1 MRYSEVTLVAFSA
14 MLAACSQASAPIGD
28 SSQMVSGASVRPL
41 TEEEARQD
49 LADEGYGEV
58 NDLRRQA
65 DGSWIGTAT
74 LHGKERQITVTP
86 EGFVFPR

>member
-1 MRYSEVTLVAFSA
+1 MTYSGIAVIAFSA
-14 MLAACSQASAPIGD
+14 MLAACSQAPTGD
-28 SSQMVSGASVRPL
+28 SSQVVSGTSVRPL

-58 NDLRRQA
+58 NDLRPQA

-74 LHGKERQITVTP
+74 LNGKERRVTITP
-86 EGFVFPR
+86 EGFVLPR

>member
-1 MRYSEVTLVAFSA
+1 MRYSGITLIAFSA

-28 SSQMVSGASVRPL
+28 SSQTVSGTSIRPL

-49 LADEGYGEV
+49 LADEGYGEI
-58 NDLRRQA
+58 NDLRPQA

-74 LHGKERQITVTP
+74 LNGKERRVTITP
-86 EGFVFPR
+86 DGFIFPR

>member
-1 MRYSEVTLVAFSA
+1 MAYGGTALIAFSA
-14 MLAACSQASAPIGD
+14 MLAACSQANAPIGD
-28 SSQMVSGASVRPL
+28 SSRVVSGTSIRPL

-58 NDLRRQA
+58 NDLRPQA
-65 DGSWIGTAT
+65 DGSWIGTAM
-74 LHGKERQITVTP
+74 LNGKERRVTITP